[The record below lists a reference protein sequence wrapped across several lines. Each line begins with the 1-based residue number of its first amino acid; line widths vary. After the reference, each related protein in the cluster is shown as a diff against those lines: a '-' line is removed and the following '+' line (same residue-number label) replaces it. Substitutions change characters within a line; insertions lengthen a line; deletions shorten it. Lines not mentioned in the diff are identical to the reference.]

1 MSLRRCP
8 GCHNMVERA
17 SVVCPVC
24 GGTWGGI
31 IIARAMRWVVILL
44 LVAFIAYEVVRR
56 HPLHVRRSSAMGV
69 PPCGRIDTGRPVK
82 SGSMMDAASAMPR
95 WL

>member
-24 GGTWGGI
+24 GGTWGAI
-31 IIARAMRWVVILL
+31 LLARAIRWAVILL
-44 LVAFIAYEVVRR
+44 LVAFIAYEVIR
-56 HPLHVRRSSAMGV
+56 HQAQARRRSSAMGV
-69 PPCGRIDTGRPVK
+69 PPVGRIETGRPVK
-82 SGSMMDAASAMPR
+82 SGRLTVAASMPR